1 MDNNSSNE
9 QNAHE
14 THAVTPAPVSE
25 EMPETASS
33 DTFEI
38 NETTI
43 MAALS
48 YVGPLVIVPFLVK
61 KEDAFVKFHVKQ
73 GLVVFGLE
81 LILYVLSGF
90 MLHFIMPI
98 MSLINLALLVL
109 SIIGILNALQRKEKA
124 LPVVGSYASHIKI

>member
-1 MDNNSSNE
+1 MENNSSGEHNVTE
-9 QNAHE
+9 NAP
-14 THAVTPAPVSE
+14 TVTPTPAAEPVTSG
-25 EMPETASS
+25 
-33 DTFEI
+33 TFEI

-61 KEDAFVKFHVKQ
+61 KGDAFVTFHVKQ

-90 MLHFIMPI
+90 MFNFITPLI
-98 MSLINLALLVL
+98 SLVNLALLIL
-109 SIIGILNALQRKEKA
+109 SIIGIVNALQRKEKE
-124 LPVVGSYASHIKI
+124 LPFIGSYASHIKL